1 MAGKTAVVFSCA
13 HSDPSVSNERFDW
26 LGELIWD
33 VKPDYVVDLGD
44 GADMRS
50 LNSFDSAKAPKNFV
64 SQSYQ
69 ADIEC
74 YNEAMDRMR
83 IKFKANKRKRPAYY
97 GFEGNHETR
106 IRRAIGM
113 DPRIEGEKYG
123 ISFKHL
129 GTDTWFDEYHEYEH
143 DAPAIH
149 DYDGVSYAHFF
160 TNGYR
165 PMSGVNHAAGILA
178 KRFGS
183 ATCGHSHKRD
193 MKIRD
198 DVHPYGAI
206 GLVAGCYKGA
216 PEGWA
221 GQMNKEWWSGVIIKR
236 EIENGM
242 YEPEFVSQERMK
254 ATYGKK

>member
-1 MAGKTAVVFSCA
+1 
-13 HSDPSVSNERFDW
+13 
-26 LGELIWD
+26 
-33 VKPDYVVDLGD
+33 
-44 GADMRS
+44 
-50 LNSFDSAKAPKNFV
+50 
-64 SQSYQ
+64 
-69 ADIEC
+69 
-74 YNEAMDRMR
+74 MDRMR

-106 IRRAIGM
+106 IRRAISM

-129 GTDTWFDEYHEYEH
+129 GTDNWFDEYHEYEH

-221 GQMNKEWWSGVIIKR
+221 GQMNKEWWSGVVIKR

-242 YEPEFVSQERMK
+242 YEPEFVSQERLQK
-254 ATYGKK
+254 TYGK